1 MVKHAFSLFIK
12 IVLFAV
18 IMLSVAI
25 VVPYE
30 GLTGYLIH
38 LFDFQ
43 SADKVTHFILGE
55 PELEVWESLRDYFSI
70 LINTL
75 ISIPALSFVFT
86 AYDIATRKIIPSD
99 ALKHWLLSTSRRFI
113 KLFTF
118 TFLFWI
124 FLRFLPYQF
133 FLPDSETHPYFIF
146 KILILFNLLITIACY
161 WFITMKI
168 IIKRSL

>member
-25 VVPYE
+25 AVPYE

-55 PELEVWESLRDYFSI
+55 PDLEVWESLRD
-70 LINTL
+70 
-75 ISIPALSFVFT
+75 
-86 AYDIATRKIIPSD
+86 
-99 ALKHWLLSTSRRFI
+99 
-113 KLFTF
+113 
-118 TFLFWI
+118 
-124 FLRFLPYQF
+124 
-133 FLPDSETHPYFIF
+133 
-146 KILILFNLLITIACY
+146 
-161 WFITMKI
+161 
-168 IIKRSL
+168 